1 MVTKEREVITMT
13 HTQFIKSNFKI
24 LAETDNAIFFDA
36 YGELCCEIN
45 GASFHCESVE
55 EFYEMVE
62 LFRDDSFEE

>member
-1 MVTKEREVITMT
+1 MVTKEREVTNMT
-13 HTQFIKSNFKI
+13 HTQFIKSNFKV

-36 YGELCCEIN
+36 YGEFCCEIN

-62 LFRDDSFEE
+62 LFGG